1 MYGSVFPVPE
11 APVPGASLPEAPVPS
26 HQGVTPGDVVTGKAS
41 AAAGNQS
48 AAHIEGPPSEGHRVL
63 SELRVGR
70 SESVTDDMVC
80 QFLDPYTPMPA
91 KSEIPSYGS
100 KLIWARVA
108 AIKKCATF
116 KDFWEQCMKRIPEH
130 QRELVLDFGVSTCDN
145 DIMDDLLMWDHFS
158 SLKDGEPFE
167 HRLSVAAGGLE
178 SRALPAHQGPAAPDC
193 WSVSQLWLRLSF
205 CISH

>member
-41 AAAGNQS
+41 AAAGDQS

-167 HRLSVAAGGLE
+167 YRLSVAGGLE

-205 CISH
+205 CISL